1 MNTELRK
8 ELERMKT
15 VIDEL
20 IKPQV
25 EKYEQEQKEV
35 TKRKLSLRP
44 QIESKVS
51 FSLKKK
57 VYFVSH

>member
-1 MNTELRK
+1 MWNTELQK
-8 ELERMKT
+8 ELERMRT

-25 EKYEQEQKEV
+25 ENYEQEQKEV

-51 FSLKKK
+51 F
-57 VYFVSH
+57 

>member
-57 VYFVSH
+57 VYFVSL

>member
-8 ELERMKT
+8 ELERMRT

-25 EKYEQEQKEV
+25 EKYEQEQTEM
-35 TKRKLSLRP
+35 TKRKLTSRP
-44 QIESKVS
+44 QIEGKVS
-51 FSLKKK
+51 F
-57 VYFVSH
+57 

>member
-1 MNTELRK
+1 MWTPELRK
-8 ELERMKT
+8 ELERMRT

-51 FSLKKK
+51 F
-57 VYFVSH
+57 